1 MRSAGSERHGE
12 GQAKARIPMVCD
24 AMGDSA
30 ATTRFGWIPSPG
42 TDRRS
47 ATNSSRSTVR
57 HPGCCENAGGQ
68 TQTICWSEPKAER
81 LMKPGRAVEMTGVWK
96 ARKTKPRFPS
106 LPTALGNRCAIST
119 FPQPRPTGPPH
130 QKSNPRK
137 EALRR
142 IASLPAS
149 GSFFN
154 ELQ

>member
-1 MRSAGSERHGE
+1 
-12 GQAKARIPMVCD
+12 
-24 AMGDSA
+24 
-30 ATTRFGWIPSPG
+30 
-42 TDRRS
+42 
-47 ATNSSRSTVR
+47 
-57 HPGCCENAGGQ
+57 
-68 TQTICWSEPKAER
+68 
-81 LMKPGRAVEMTGVWK
+81 MTGVWK

-142 IASLPAS
+142 IASLPPS

-154 ELQ
+154 EKMLFAFWQTPFSRLDGLPILDYI